1 MYIKPKT
8 LFLTGFFIFIL
19 AIHLWA
25 IATSGYYYIWW
36 LDMVPHFLGGFWLG
50 SMGIYLFLR
59 MNFELNSRA
68 FVFLILLALVSLG
81 GVFWEF
87 FEYGYDKIFA
97 ARGLGPLAQ
106 IDIGDTMGDLFLD
119 LLGGILAHFIF
130 LKGKT
135 SRK

>member
-8 LFLTGFFIFIL
+8 LFFIGFFIFIAVL
-19 AIHLWA
+19 HLWA

-36 LDMVPHFLGGFWLG
+36 LDIALHFLGGFWLG
-50 SMGIYLFLR
+50 SMGIYLLSR
-59 MNFELNSRA
+59 INFELNSTA
-68 FVFLILLALVSLG
+68 FIFLILLALVSLG

-106 IDIGDTMGDLFLD
+106 IDIGDTMGDLLMD

-135 SRK
+135 RRK